1 MDIRNIKRFLAL
13 SEHKSFSKASESL
26 AISQPS
32 LTREIQKMEEEIGK
46 PLFVR
51 MPTGVA
57 LTPSGEI
64 YLSSFR
70 KVVQE
75 LEHAKMACD
84 TIGEEVFGKITLAVH
99 PILGRTMAPLL
110 EEALA
115 AHPSL
120 TVDYQFMNSR
130 SAIEAVTEYRSDFA
144 IVASTFRH
152 SDIKKIKLWEE
163 NIELY
168 SISGRL
174 EDTIFV
180 NKSMINAEKILK
192 KFKRCHVRWVDD
204 YDVLMAI
211 LEGNPVMGLLP
222 NTLKVKNSKL
232 VSLQEFKPSFEISL
246 IFRTD
251 LEKTATRKWIIEAL
265 KIQCAKL

>member
-13 SEHKSFSKASESL
+13 SDHKSFSKASEFL

-32 LTREIQKMEEEIGK
+32 LTREIQKMEEEVGR

-57 LTPSGEI
+57 LTPTGEV

-75 LEHAKMACD
+75 LEQAQMACE
-84 TIGEEVFGKITLAVH
+84 TLGEEIFGKINLAVH
-99 PILGRTMAPLL
+99 PILGRTVAPLL
-110 EEALA
+110 ESVLA
-115 AHPSL
+115 DQPAVHLS
-120 TVDYQFMNSR
+120 YQFMNSR
-130 SAIEAVTEYRSDFA
+130 SAIEAVTEYRCDFA
-144 IVASTFRH
+144 VVASTFSH
-152 SDIKKIKLWEE
+152 SDIKKVKLWEE

-168 SISGRL
+168 SASGNF
-174 EDTIFV
+174 EQTIFV
-180 NKSMINAEKILK
+180 NQTMINAEKILK
-192 KFKRCHVRWVDD
+192 KFKKHRVRWVND

-211 LEGNPVMGLLP
+211 LENNKVMGLLP
-222 NTLKVKNSKL
+222 NTLKVQNSDLK
-232 VSLQEFKPSFEISL
+232 SLQIFKPSFEISL

-251 LEKTATRKWIIEAL
+251 LEKTAAHQWLIQSL
-265 KIQCAKL
+265 KEKCASL